1 MEEISPL
8 FVSTH
13 VDKWYSSEVKEGLE
27 RIVDKLKCC
36 LEHIELAMEM
46 YIDEHEEAPIL
57 EMLTEEEKLSTACEF
72 CKEAAIYI
80 VGN

>member
-1 MEEISPL
+1 M
-8 FVSTH
+8 
-13 VDKWYSSEVKEGLE
+13 DKWYSSEVNEGME
-27 RIVDKLKCC
+27 RIVDKMKCC

-57 EMLTEEEKLSTACEF
+57 EMLPEEEKLSTTCEL
-72 CKEAAIYI
+72 CSEPAVYM

>member
-1 MEEISPL
+1 M
-8 FVSTH
+8 VSF
-13 VDKWYSSEVKEGLE
+13 KGKQALE

-46 YIDEHEEAPIL
+46 YIDEHEEAPTL
-57 EMLTEEEKLSTACEF
+57 EMLPDGEKLSTACEF
-72 CKEAAIYI
+72 CSESAIYM

>member
-1 MEEISPL
+1 LWINGILRVE
-8 FVSTH
+8 
-13 VDKWYSSEVKEGLE
+13 YSGE
-27 RIVDKLKCC
+27 RIVDRLKCC

-57 EMLTEEEKLSTACEF
+57 EMVPEDEKLSTTCEF
-72 CKEAAIYI
+72 CSEHAVYM

>member
-1 MEEISPL
+1 MFPP
-8 FVSTH
+8 H
-13 VDKWYSSEVKEGLE
+13 VDKWYPSEVNEGME
-27 RIVDKLKCC
+27 RIVDKMKCC

-57 EMLTEEEKLSTACEF
+57 EMLPEEEKLSTTCEF
-72 CKEAAIYI
+72 CKEAAIYM

>member
-1 MEEISPL
+1 M
-8 FVSTH
+8 
-13 VDKWYSSEVKEGLE
+13 
-27 RIVDKLKCC
+27 KCC

-57 EMLTEEEKLSTACEF
+57 EMLPEDEKLSTTCEL
-72 CKEAAIYI
+72 CSEPAVYM